1 MWKKSL
7 FKLYFQDKNKYNE
20 IYNQR
25 FYSENSYYL
34 NFKIEGYK
42 AFFFFHK
49 DIINLVMDI
58 STLDKEISQKIYL
71 MPKYTN
77 DLIIKK
83 TLIEEILYTNEIE
96 GIISTRKEITSIIYS
111 LKRNVEIKRKKLISI
126 INKYLLL
133 INNDYIKISSLKD
146 IRTIY
151 DELVYDDI
159 IDEDPKNE
167 LDGVL
172 FRRNGVDILNNY
184 SGKVIH
190 EGIVPE
196 SNMSN
201 MLEEVIRFLNDSS
214 INPLIRIS
222 IFHYVFSY
230 IHPFYDGNGRTNRYI
245 SSAYLKQYF
254 NPLSAF
260 ILSMAIKD
268 NQKQYYDAFIKTN
281 SKYNKG
287 DITTFVYEFLDIV
300 KKGFENTLDYLTI
313 KCVELN
319 NITNIVNKSN
329 LSKMEKDVLWL
340 LYQNEILSADRLCI
354 KDIANDIK
362 LSEPTIRKI
371 LNKLEKENMVKF
383 ERRGKYKFYYVIYKL

>member
-1 MWKKSL
+1 
-7 FKLYFQDKNKYNE
+7 
-20 IYNQR
+20 
-25 FYSENSYYL
+25 
-34 NFKIEGYK
+34 
-42 AFFFFHK
+42 
-49 DIINLVMDI
+49 MDI
-58 STLDKEISQKIYL
+58 YTLDKEISQKLYFI
-71 MPKYTN
+71 PKYTN

-96 GIISTRKEITSIIYS
+96 DIISTRKEITSIIYS
-111 LKRNVEIKRKKLISI
+111 LKNNVEIKRKKLISI

-196 SNMSN
+196 SNISN
-201 MLEEVIRFLNDSS
+201 MLEEAIRFLNDIS

-268 NQKQYYDAFIKTN
+268 NQKQYYDAFIKAN

-287 DITTFVYEFLDIV
+287 DMTTFVYEFLDIV

-313 KCVELN
+313 KSVELN

-354 KDIANDIK
+354 KDIAKDTNI
-362 LSEPTIRKI
+362 SEPTIRKI
-371 LNKLEKENMVKF
+371 LNKLEKENIVKF
-383 ERRGKYKFYYVIYKL
+383 ERIGKYKFYYAIYKL